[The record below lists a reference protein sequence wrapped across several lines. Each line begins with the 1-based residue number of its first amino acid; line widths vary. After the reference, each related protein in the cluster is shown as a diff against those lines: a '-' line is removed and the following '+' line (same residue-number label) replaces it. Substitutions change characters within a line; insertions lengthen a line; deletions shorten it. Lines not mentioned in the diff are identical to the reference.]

1 VTPRLDV
8 QSPRVLELL
17 HAMRLSCPSLP
28 VGAYA
33 YSQGLEYAV
42 EVGWIHD
49 RQTAADW
56 ISGLLTSTLAGF
68 DLPLLRRLYRAWA
81 EPDFD
86 RIASL
91 ERSVLAG
98 RESAELRAEE
108 LNLGAALLRLLVDL
122 GVASDRALERAAE
135 RGYLSAFALASARYG
150 LSESSALA
158 SYCFAWLEHQTSA
171 VTRLIPLG
179 QTDGQLVLSACLALV
194 EGVLESSLEVA
205 DDDIGA
211 LAPGQAIASAL
222 HETQYTRLFR
232 S

>member
-1 VTPRLDV
+1 
-8 QSPRVLELL
+8 
-17 HAMRLSCPSLP
+17 MRLACPSLP

-42 EVGWIHD
+42 EAGWVSD
-49 RQTAADW
+49 RQSATDW
-56 ISGLLTSTLAGF
+56 ISGLLKNTLGGF
-68 DLPLLRRLYRAWA
+68 DLPLLGRLYRSWS
-81 EPDFD
+81 EQD
-86 RIASL
+86 L
-91 ERSVLAG
+91 ERIEAYEHWVLAG
-98 RESAELRAEE
+98 RESDELRTEE

-122 GVASDRALERAAE
+122 GMLSERHIEGARE
-135 RGYLSAFALASARYG
+135 RGYLSAFALAAVCYG
-150 LSESSALA
+150 LSEQVMLT

-179 QTDGQLVLSACLALV
+179 QTDGQRVLSTCLELTPDLIA
-194 EGVLESSLEVA
+194 SSLEVPDEA
-205 DDDIGA
+205 IGA

>member
-1 VTPRLDV
+1 MTLSLASQALPVH
-8 QSPRVLELL
+8 ELMQ
-17 HAMRLSCPSLP
+17 AMRLACPSLP

-42 EVGWIHD
+42 EAGWVTD
-49 RQTAADW
+49 RQSATDW
-56 ISGLLTSTLAGF
+56 ISGLLTCTLGGF
-68 DLPLLRRLYRAWA
+68 DLPLLSRLYRSWS
-81 EPDFD
+81 EQN
-86 RIASL
+86 L
-91 ERSVLAG
+91 EQIQAYERWVLAG
-98 RESAELRAEE
+98 RESEELRTEE

-122 GVASDRALERAAE
+122 GVVSERHLEGARE
-135 RGYLSAFALASARYG
+135 RGYLSAFALAAVSYG
-150 LSESSALA
+150 LSEHVLLT

-179 QTDGQLVLSACLALV
+179 QTDGQRVLSACLELAPT
-194 EGVLESSLEVA
+194 VLAASLELPNEG
-205 DDDIGA
+205 IGA

>member
-1 VTPRLDV
+1 MTPRWST
-8 QSPRVLELL
+8 QAGPVLELL
-17 HAMRLSCPSLP
+17 HAIRLACPSLP

-42 EVGWIHD
+42 EAGWVHD
-49 RQTAADW
+49 RASATDW
-56 ISGLLTSTLAGF
+56 IAGLLTSTLKSF
-68 DLPLLRRLYRAWA
+68 DLPLLSRLYRAWP
-81 EPDFD
+81 ERDEN
-86 RIASL
+86 RIALL
-91 ERSVLAG
+91 ERWVLAG
-98 RESAELRAEE
+98 RESHELRSEE

-122 GVASDRALERAAE
+122 GVASQSVLDRATE
-135 RGYLSAFALASARYG
+135 RGYLSAFALAATRYG
-150 LSESSALA
+150 LSEPVMLG

-179 QTDGQLVLSACLALV
+179 QTDGQLVLSACLEQTSA
-194 EGVLESSLEVA
+194 VLEASLDIA

>member
-1 VTPRLDV
+1 MTRCLSAQPGAVI
-8 QSPRVLELL
+8 ELL
-17 HAMRLSCPSLP
+17 HAIRLACPSLP

-42 EVGWIHD
+42 EAGWVHD
-49 RQTAADW
+49 RRSATDW

-68 DLPLLRRLYRAWA
+68 DLPLLSRLYRAWSTQ
-81 EPDFD
+81 DFD
-86 RIASL
+86 RVLIL
-91 ERSVLAG
+91 ERWVLAG
-98 RESAELRAEE
+98 RESLELCNEE

-122 GVASDRALERAAE
+122 GVASELCLERAAE
-135 RGYLSAFALASARYG
+135 RGYLSAFALAATQHG
-150 LSESSALA
+150 LSESAMLA

-179 QTDGQLVLSACLALV
+179 QTDGQLVLSSCLGQVEALI
-194 EGVLESSLEVA
+194 EASREVT

>member
-1 VTPRLDV
+1 M
-8 QSPRVLELL
+8 
-17 HAMRLSCPSLP
+17 HAMRLACPSLP

-42 EVGWIHD
+42 EAGWITD
-49 RQTAADW
+49 RQSAADW
-56 ISGLLTSTLAGF
+56 ISGLLKNTLGGF
-68 DLPLLRRLYRAWA
+68 DLPLLSRLYRSWS
-81 EPDFD
+81 EQDQD
-86 RIASL
+86 RIQAY
-91 ERSVLAG
+91 EHWVLAG
-98 RESAELRAEE
+98 RESLELRTEE

-122 GVASDRALERAAE
+122 GVVSEHHLEGARE
-135 RGYLSAFALASARYG
+135 RGYLSAFALAAVCYG
-150 LSESSALA
+150 LSEQVMLT

-179 QTDGQLVLSACLALV
+179 QTDGQRVLSICLELAP
-194 EGVLESSLEVA
+194 GVLATSLELP
-205 DDDIGA
+205 DEGIGA